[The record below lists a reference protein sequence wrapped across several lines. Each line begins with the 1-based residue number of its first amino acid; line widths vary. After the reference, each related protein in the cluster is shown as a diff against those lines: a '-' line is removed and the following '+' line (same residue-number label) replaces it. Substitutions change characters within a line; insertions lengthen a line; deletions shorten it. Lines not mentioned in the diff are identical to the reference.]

1 MTVSR
6 RNGTGFGHFAF
17 GSGPF
22 GKANYGLD
30 VIRRSLPEEYLLNDD
45 GSENELI
52 AHYLMTI
59 EDSQNRVKAEIDIL
73 DQQID
78 FTQVRADLLQYL
90 GSTIDVTIDDSEPEE
105 FQRSLVGNAIQ
116 YYQIKGTGQ
125 AYKIRGKISGF
136 DVTVENLY
144 KLGDDLVSAFP
155 SDDLFEVPPGSG
167 TYFTVSPPGTV
178 SGTPTEL
185 SCDYCLT
192 ALIKLN
198 FEIVKEQP
206 PAVVG
211 EGNFFDRL
219 TFKLRE
225 IIPIHIR
232 EVLFELTAT
241 IIVDNNDQIVN
252 ISGQHTTFTPT
263 PFFYR
268 FDNFSA
274 DSVPCDWHGSV
285 SGIANSET
293 I

>member
-1 MTVSR
+1 MVNR
-6 RNGTGFGHFAF
+6 RSGTGFGHFKF
-17 GSGPF
+17 GTGFPF
-22 GKANYGLD
+22 GHANYGLD
-30 VIRRSLPEEYLLNDD
+30 VIRRSLPESYLVNSD
-45 GSENELI
+45 GTENELI
-52 AHYLMTI
+52 AHYLMTM

-78 FTQVRADLLQYL
+78 FTQVRTDLLAYL

-116 YYQIKGTGQ
+116 YYRIKGTGQ

-136 DVTVENLY
+136 DVTVNNLFKIAPEY
-144 KLGDDLVSAFP
+144 VSSFS
-155 SDDLFEVPPGSG
+155 SDDIYEVPPNSG
-167 TYFTVSPPGTV
+167 NYFTVLPPGSV
-178 SGTPTEL
+178 SGTATGL
-185 SCDYCLT
+185 GCDYCMT
-192 ALIKLN
+192 SFIKLN

-219 TFKLRE
+219 TYKLRE
-225 IIPIHIR
+225 IIPIHVR
-232 EVLFELTAT
+232 DVLFELTAT
-241 IIVDNNDQIVN
+241 TTIEANDQQVLVSSQETSFI
-252 ISGQHTTFTPT
+252 PL

-285 SGIANSET
+285 SGTVVVET
-293 I
+293 V

>member
-1 MTVSR
+1 MVTR
-6 RNGTGFGHFAF
+6 RTGSGFGHT
-17 GSGPF
+17 PF
-22 GKANYGLD
+22 GRRFGKTNYGQD
-30 VIRRSLPEEYLLNDD
+30 VIRNNLPESYLVDDD
-45 GSENELI
+45 GTENQLI

-59 EDSQNRVKAEIDIL
+59 EDSVDRVKSQIDVL

-78 FTQVRADLLQYL
+78 FTQVRSDLLQYL

-125 AYKIRGKISGF
+125 AYQIRGKISGF
-136 DVTVENLY
+136 NVTVDNLY
-144 KLGDDLVSAFP
+144 KIADDLVSAFP
-155 SDDLFEVPPGSG
+155 SDELFEVPPGSG
-167 TYFTVSPPGTV
+167 TYFTILPPGSV

-192 ALIKLN
+192 AFIKLN

-225 IIPIHIR
+225 IIPIHVR
-232 EVLFELTAT
+232 DVLFELTST
-241 IIVDNNDQIVN
+241 IIIDNNDQIVLVSAVETSFN
-252 ISGQHTTFTPT
+252 PI

-274 DSVPCDWHGSV
+274 DSVPCDWHGAV
-285 SGIANSET
+285 SGLVQTELV
-293 I
+293 